1 MSPRLRKA
9 LLAVHLVASIG
20 WVGGVLGYIA
30 LSVAAQTSADPA
42 RIRGVWLSLEILGWW
57 ILVPQALMTLLT
69 GVALAFATRWGLLQ
83 HYWVVTALVLTS
95 LCSVVLVLHMRDVS
109 AMAEMARTA
118 SPTELQ
124 LMGGDLPHPTLG
136 LVLLLFILVLNIYRP
151 RGLTRRGWRLQQQR
165 RAEGISRCV
174 P

>member
-1 MSPRLRKA
+1 VSPRLRKA

-30 LSVAAQTSADPA
+30 LGVAARTSTDPA
-42 RIRGVWLSLEILGWW
+42 TIRGVWLSFDILGWW
-57 ILVPQALMTLLT
+57 ILVPQALVTLLT

-83 HYWVVTALVLTS
+83 HYWVVTALLLTS
-95 LCSVVLVLHMRDVS
+95 LCTVVLVLHMRDVS

-118 SPTELQ
+118 SATELRRV
-124 LMGGDLPHPTLG
+124 GGDLPHPTLG
-136 LVLLLFILVLNIYRP
+136 LVLLLLVLVLNVYKP
-151 RGLTRRGWRLQQQR
+151 RGLTRRGWRLRQQH
-165 RAEGISRCV
+165 RAEGISRRV